1 MDLST
6 INGAIRSGAI
16 SDSEK
21 DQLVT
26 EQVSDRNQL
35 SISGEQ
41 AKLQR
46 SRELGANQVTTVNIN
61 AIGDE
66 WQSGGVKTDDD
77 KGEGQRKLVISVLFS

>member
-6 INGAIRSGAI
+6 INGTIRNGAI

-26 EQVSDRNQL
+26 EQVFDQNQL
-35 SISGEQ
+35 STSGEQ

-46 SRELGANQVTTVNIN
+46 ELDANQVTTININ

-66 WQSGGVKTDDD
+66 RQPGGVKTDDD
-77 KGEGQRKLVISVLFS
+77 KGEGQRELVISVLLS